1 MIKLNTK
8 SDYIFSYRLIRF
20 EELVSNPRAI
30 AEELYEFIGYKN
42 IPSSVQDWLQKHGA
56 SKLDIL
62 EKALEYPPERWNG
75 TMTAA
80 VEYECKPLIIKMGL
94 QFEQLDIQYSQSY
107 Y

>member
-1 MIKLNTK
+1 MLF
-8 SDYIFSYRLIRF
+8 FSYRLIRF

-30 AEELYEFIGYKN
+30 AEELYDFIGYRT
-42 IPSSVQDWLQKHGA
+42 IPDSVQTWLQKHGG

-62 EKALEYPPERWNG
+62 EKSLEYPPERWNG

-94 QFEQLDIQYSQSY
+94 QFQELDIQYSQSY